1 MRKRRGATA
10 LALMLAAC
18 GGRGQAPPS
27 ATAPVPTIAPSTTPT
42 GVIGA
47 RVWLA
52 VFRTANDP
60 FDLNADTRTLLAR
73 VDGAIRVS
81 PVLCFDGLPAAMAP
95 TDYLMGVAA
104 PTKGELQRLIA
115 RSGFRALLEV
125 RVTELCID

>member
-1 MRKRRGATA
+1 VRRRGGPIA

-18 GGRGQAPPS
+18 GGRGHAPPS
-27 ATAPVPTIAPSTTPT
+27 ASVPVPTIAPPATPT
-42 GVIGA
+42 DVIGT
-47 RVWLA
+47 RVWLV

-60 FDLNADTRTLLAR
+60 FDLNADTQTLLAR
-73 VDGAIRVS
+73 VGGAIRVS

-115 RSGFRALLEV
+115 RSGFRALFEV
-125 RVTELCID
+125 KVTELCID